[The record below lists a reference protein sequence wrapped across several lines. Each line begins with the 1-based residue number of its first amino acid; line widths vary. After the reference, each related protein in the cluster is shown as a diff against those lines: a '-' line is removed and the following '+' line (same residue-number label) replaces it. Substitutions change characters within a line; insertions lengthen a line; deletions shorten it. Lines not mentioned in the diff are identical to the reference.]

1 MANTQEL
8 RRKIKSIRST
18 AKLTKAMQMVAAAK
32 MARATQRAIASRT
45 YAAALT
51 AVIAE
56 LAASAELQHPLLVQ
70 PIEGSDVLVVLTSN
84 RGLAG
89 ALNSQVIR
97 MAVSALTATTKLVV
111 VGRKG
116 QAYFRRFHPDQVIAE
131 FPAADSLPAFTD
143 ATALSHLLTTG
154 FLGGTYRTIR
164 IIYPRFQS
172 MLSQVPT
179 TVSLLPIRP
188 NELGETVK
196 TTTGYK
202 FEPNPTQVLDT
213 LLARSIPLRIFQLLI
228 ETSASEHS
236 SRMLAMKNA
245 TDNAGDIV
253 DELTLT
259 YQGVRQAG
267 ITRQIIE
274 IASGAAALGA
284 R

>member
-1 MANTQEL
+1 
-8 RRKIKSIRST
+8 
-18 AKLTKAMQMVAAAK
+18 MQMVAAAK